1 MKAIILINRGVGR
14 IPALW
19 DDEGELVG
27 VLTALVP
34 QQTSNAAEDI
44 ESLLQVHH
52 GTSDIKL
59 DESIN
64 TVFSWVNDTT
74 EYLTYWIGDEIA
86 REVQLTWT
94 RA

>member
-1 MKAIILINRGVGR
+1 MEAIVLIKRSYGM

-27 VLTALVP
+27 VLITLTP
-34 QQTSNAAEDI
+34 QQTSNAAVYI

-52 GTSDIKL
+52 GTSVKL

-64 TVFSWVNDTT
+64 TAFSWANDTT

-86 REVQLTWT
+86 RTVQLTWT